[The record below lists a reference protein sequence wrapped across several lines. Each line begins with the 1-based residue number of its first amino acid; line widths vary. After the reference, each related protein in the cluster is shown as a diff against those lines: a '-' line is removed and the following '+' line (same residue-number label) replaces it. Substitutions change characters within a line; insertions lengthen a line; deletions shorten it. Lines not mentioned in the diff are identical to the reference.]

1 MIDLGFSPEWGYA
14 GLFLI
19 AFLSATLLPL
29 GSEVGVTVMALSG
42 YHRPATW
49 AVATAGN
56 TLGALF
62 NYGLGRWGRT
72 IVDRRRP
79 EAEGKATAR
88 AAAALRPE
96 PPRGVSQP
104 PGGGRQGDSAGIGSP
119 ATMGCPHPNPLL
131 GAGHRRSA
139 HADRRPGPHSL
150 RRLYLLGHAGK
161 RTALRRSNVLDYIDN
176 YRFIT
181 YY

>member
-29 GSEVGVTVMALSG
+29 GSEVGVTVMTLSG
-42 YHRPATW
+42 YHRPTTW

-56 TLGALF
+56 TLGALL

-88 AAAALRPE
+88 AAAALQRWGAPILIF
-96 PPRGVSQP
+96 SW
-104 PGGGRQGDSAGIGSP
+104 SAFAPVPLCSGSRWEKGC
-119 ATMGCPHPNPLL
+119 AT
-131 GAGHRRSA
+131 AR
-139 HADRRPGPHSL
+139 
-150 RRLYLLGHAGK
+150 
-161 RTALRRSNVLDYIDN
+161 
-176 YRFIT
+176 
-181 YY
+181 